1 MTRSNDSIITQ
12 IEFDGILPITVHTS
26 TVIGKALPHSLEF
39 ISDNEKEHVEL
50 TILAMTNTHIY
61 AEQKH
66 TLFKD
71 DDVIVKTTPIVTL
84 RV

>member
-12 IEFDGILPITVHTS
+12 IEFDGILPITVLVC

-50 TILAMTNTHIY
+50 
-61 AEQKH
+61 
-66 TLFKD
+66 
-71 DDVIVKTTPIVTL
+71 PIS
-84 RV
+84 